1 MKDGSIILG
10 KQSQKVYY
18 AQFKDV
24 NVYDF
29 SNVLALK
36 PIEEQPVKK
45 EKKMTKLSE
54 FLDITT
60 ADFYIIDIED
70 PETYNSRL
78 IMDDTHYINSNKFDK
93 FGVVKSKTI
102 YFENGFLDN
111 EKLKIGIHVTL
122 RKN

>member
-24 NVYDF
+24 NIYDF
-29 SNVLALK
+29 SNVLEIK
-36 PIEEQPVKK
+36 PIEEQLVKK
-45 EKKMTKLSE
+45 EKKMTKFSE
-54 FLDITT
+54 FLDLTT
-60 ADFYIIDIED
+60 ADLYIIDIED
-70 PETYNSRL
+70 PETFNRRL
-78 IMDDTHYINSNKFDK
+78 IIDDTHYVDSKFDG
-93 FGVVKSKTI
+93 FRVIKSKTI
-102 YFENGFLDN
+102 YFENGFLGN

>member
-1 MKDGSIILG
+1 MI
-10 KQSQKVYY
+10 
-18 AQFKDV
+18 
-24 NVYDF
+24 
-29 SNVLALK
+29 
-36 PIEEQPVKK
+36 
-45 EKKMTKLSE
+45 KLPE

-111 EKLKIGIHVTL
+111 GKLKIGIHVTL